1 MDDLDFLD
9 DLDLDPLD
17 NVVDLPDLD
26 VVDPLPSPLLASLPD
41 LAEEV
46 LVPLHSLFDLALDD
60 DEPVLPEE
68 VLPLLDFIDLA
79 EVSLLEAPVPL
90 LDFVLPPLLPLHDFE
105 GPESEL
111 LLLLLLLLD
120 ETDGAQAVA
129 VSQSSDNLR
138 WL

>member
-1 MDDLDFLD
+1 MD

-17 NVVDLPDLD
+17 NDVDLPDLD
-26 VVDPLPSPLLASLPD
+26 VDPLPSPLASLPD
-41 LAEEV
+41 LAEV
-46 LVPLHSLFDLALDD
+46 LPLHSLFDLALED

-68 VLPLLDFIDLA
+68 VLTLLDFIDLA
-79 EVSLLEAPVPL
+79 EVSLLETLVPL
-90 LDFVLPPLLPLHDFE
+90 LDFVLPLLPLHDFE

-111 LLLLLLLLD
+111 RLLLLLD